1 MIMMKT
7 VLVSFLTAP
16 CVHAIPTGTAFGINR
31 LSIID
36 STCAVDDAIQGF
48 VGKYPFVQDTC
59 YVLAVGGQGDLM
71 KKQSLNTAGTG
82 ITMNIYPGTDC
93 GTLSTTQEFAAST
106 TCLQSAPVSTNG
118 NTYLSSV
125 PWTPGST
132 ELIYGFYS
140 DSTCDTPDGI
150 TAKGFL
156 QNQTGASG
164 SCIANAPIAG
174 YSTEIEYTSST
185 VGIKVHANS
194 VTCGATTTTDIS
206 GDIGSC
212 FKVSAATATALS
224 TFTGAIGAN
233 FGFSGFTSCSNVNSC
248 YVFAFPTG
256 ALDGS
261 AASTSAAS
269 TSVTYMAMALLLSC
283 FVILL

>member
-1 MIMMKT
+1 MMKT

-16 CVHAIPTGTAFGINR
+16 CVFATPTGTAFGINR
-31 LSIID
+31 LNIID
-36 STCAVDDAIQGF
+36 NTCTSVDPTQGF

-59 YVLAVGGQGDLM
+59 YVVTSGSMM

-82 ITMNIYPGTDC
+82 ITMNVYSGTDC
-93 GTLSTTQEFAAST
+93 SGTPAQTQEFASST
-106 TCLQSAPVSTNG
+106 TCTEQQVPASSNG
-118 NTYLSSV
+118 KTYLTSV

-132 ELIYGFYS
+132 ELLYGFYS
-140 DSTCDTPDGI
+140 DSACDTPDGI
-150 TAKGFL
+150 TALGFL

-174 YSTEIEYTSST
+174 YSTEIEYTSSS
-185 VGIKVHANS
+185 VGIKVHAGS
-194 VTCGATTTTDIS
+194 TTCGATTTTDIS
-206 GDIGSC
+206 GAIGSC
-212 FKVSAATATALS
+212 FKISATTATALS
-224 TFTGAIGAN
+224 TFTGAIGTN
-233 FGFSGFTSCSNVNSC
+233 FGFSGFTSCSDVNSC
-248 YVFAFPTG
+248 YVYAFPTG

-283 FVILL
+283 FAILL